1 MLQVLIEVNDKY
13 SLSEMVQMAIE
24 GGCGWIVLGEGI
36 DEAEQRENYP
46 AIVELCRESGIM
58 LTATAD
64 AAAAKEYGLHGV
76 FLPLGA
82 GAPVKVRE
90 ELGPEAV
97 IGAAVGESSVALELE
112 KADIDYVAVAP
123 NEKAATLIGEI
134 RDAGSQLPV
143 VAYVDS
149 ADTDYVSTVLAMGFS
164 GICCG
169 KPLFETGDPVETIAS
184 LRSFL
189 LKR

>member
-1 MLQVLIEVNDKY
+1 MLQVLIEVSEKN
-13 SLSEMVQMAIE
+13 SLSEMVQMAVE

-36 DEAEQRENYP
+36 NEAEKRENYP
-46 AIVELCRESGIM
+46 AIVELCRESGVM

-64 AAAAKEYGLHGV
+64 VNAAKEYGLHGV

-82 GAPVKVRE
+82 SSPVKVRE

-97 IGAAVGESSVALELE
+97 IGAGVGESSVALELE

-123 NEKAATLIGEI
+123 DEKASVLIGEI
-134 RDAGSQLPV
+134 RAAGSKLPV
-143 VAYVDS
+143 VAYADS
-149 ADTDYVSTVLAMGFS
+149 ADTGYVSTLIDMGFS

-169 KPLFETGDPVETIAS
+169 KPLFEAADPVECIET